1 MMAVLAALFQSTPA
15 IADGRTRQR
24 ESLLKHIREF
34 QSTPAI
40 ADGRTAAKVESQ
52 GRELFQSTPA
62 IADGRTAIFRDKVR
76 YAYQFQSTPAIADGR
91 TASSHRPSSRRG
103 CFNPRP
109 PSLTGEHAAEL
120 ERCLADPVSIHAR
133 HR

>member
-40 ADGRTAAKVESQ
+40 ADGRTKMQ
-52 GRELFQSTPA
+52 T
-62 IADGRTAIFRDKVR
+62 II
-76 YAYQFQSTPAIADGR
+76 
-91 TASSHRPSSRRG
+91 
-103 CFNPRP
+103 
-109 PSLTGEHAAEL
+109 TGHEA
-120 ERCLADPVSIHAR
+120 VSIHAR

>member
-24 ESLLKHIREF
+24 ESLLKHIRE
-34 QSTPAI
+34 
-40 ADGRTAAKVESQ
+40 
-52 GRELFQSTPA
+52 FQSTPA

>member
-1 MMAVLAALFQSTPA
+1 MAVLAALFQSTPA

-62 IADGRTAIFRDKVR
+62 IADGRTA
-76 YAYQFQSTPAIADGR
+76 
-91 TASSHRPSSRRG
+91 SSHRPSSRRG